1 MASTPRAIPADPPHA
16 LSTVARVPP
25 VSPRT
30 APEHVE
36 LSSVPNGSADPP
48 ALSLEGD
55 IMQCARLGETG
66 LIQKMFDSGKFNPQ
80 YKDAEGITPLHV
92 RFREHLSTSG
102 LSDVFWIVG
111 CHQ

>member
-1 MASTPRAIPADPPHA
+1 MASTPRAVSADPSHA

-25 VSPRT
+25 VSPST

-36 LSSVPNGSADPP
+36 LSSAPNGSADPP
-48 ALSLEGD
+48 ALPLEGD

-66 LIQKMFDSGKFNPQ
+66 LIQKMFDAGKFNPQ

-92 RFREHLSTSG
+92 RFREHLSISG
-102 LSDVFWIVG
+102 LSDVS
-111 CHQ
+111 